1 MAKFI
6 DASEG
11 ISRVR
16 IDPSWRK
23 GFVIVCGKGFR
34 STKYFPDDIE
44 TMRQMDEETYRSAG
58 GAAGWAITGGVLT
71 GGLGLLAGA
80 AIGGRRRHTATYLIH
95 LRDGKHVAFHET
107 DKLALKALQKHY
119 IKLQAQLSKAT

>member
-1 MAKFI
+1 MAKLLG
-6 DASEG
+6 ASDG

-58 GAAGWAITGGVLT
+58 GAAGWAIAGGVLT

-80 AIGGRRRHTATYLIH
+80 AIGGAGGIMRST
-95 LRDGKHVAFHET
+95 
-107 DKLALKALQKHY
+107 
-119 IKLQAQLSKAT
+119 

>member
-1 MAKFI
+1 MAQLI

-16 IDPSWRK
+16 VDPAWRK

-34 STKYFPDDIE
+34 STKYLPEDIE
-44 TMRQMDEETYRSAG
+44 TMQQMDEETYRSAG
-58 GAAGWAITGGVLT
+58 GAAGWGIAGGVLT

-80 AIGGRRRHTATYLIH
+80 AIGGRRRHQAIYLIRM
-95 LRDGKHVAFHET
+95 RDGKHVAFQKT
-107 DKLALKALQKHY
+107 DKSALKALQKHY
-119 IKLQAQLSKAT
+119 IKLQVQTPKST